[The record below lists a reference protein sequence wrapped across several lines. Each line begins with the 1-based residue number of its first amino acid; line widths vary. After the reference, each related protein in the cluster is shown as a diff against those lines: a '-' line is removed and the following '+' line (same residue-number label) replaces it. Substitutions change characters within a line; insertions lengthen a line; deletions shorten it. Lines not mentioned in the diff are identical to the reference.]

1 MITLEWLVQIGRHT
15 LMITYGTVVVV
26 VLVVVVLWAPC
37 GRVTLHRWQRCTEVS
52 RMTGVT
58 GNEGRQP
65 GMLGAACW
73 PDTVNRSIK
82 SSLATMQGAAVSQD
96 RVYVPASAA
105 TTAAAAR
112 PATVSSDAREGGG

>member
-15 LMITYGTVVVV
+15 LMVTYGTVVVV
-26 VLVVVVLWAPC
+26 VLVVVVLWAPS
-37 GRVTLHRWQRCTEVS
+37 GKVTLHRWQSCTEVS

-96 RVYVPASAA
+96 RVYVPAPAA
-105 TTAAAAR
+105 TTAAAR
-112 PATVSSDAREGGG
+112 TATVSSDAREGGG